1 MIYIVI
7 LLTSLQFLFTA
18 SPAHAT
24 TMANKY
30 YKVDLGNFNMA
41 AGTTE
46 NSNYKLDTT
55 FGQTPVGVANEAAY
69 KVTAGFQFGN
79 PLQDPFVIS
88 LSPTFVPFGPLSATT
103 PVVRTATVK
112 VTNEATSGFVLLTAS
127 DHPLASADG
136 KQFIPMTT
144 CDDGRCTIEKATL
157 WQSTLSFGLGFRCD
171 GATCPSDFK
180 EKKSFRPFVDA
191 SRNEYPQAIM
201 LGKRG
206 KDQKII
212 LNIKVNTNKSQ
223 AVTPYSNVVTMIA
236 APTY

>member
-7 LLTSLQFLFTA
+7 LLTSLQFLLLA

-30 YKVDLGNFNMA
+30 YKVNLGNFNMA

-69 KVTAGFQFGN
+69 KVTAGFQFDSKAQN
-79 PLQDPFVIS
+79 PFTIT
-88 LSPTFVPFGPLSATT
+88 LSPLFVPFGPLSATT

-112 VTNEATSGFVLLTAS
+112 VTNEAASGFILLTAS
-127 DHPLASADG
+127 NHPLASADG

-171 GATCPSDFK
+171 GGTCPSDFQ
-180 EKKSFRPFVDA
+180 EKKSFRSFADT
-191 SRNEYPQAIM
+191 SKNEYPQATM

-206 KDQKII
+206 KDQKIT
-212 LNIKVNTNKSQ
+212 LTLKVNINKSQ
-223 AVTPYSNVVTMIA
+223 ATIPYSNVVTMIA